1 MRNYRNF
8 KDYHIEQLSDPENAK
23 IYLSVAL
30 EDYEKDGDIEAFSL
44 AMRDIAEAQ
53 GGMAQFA
60 ERISLTRDDT
70 LTALTKKISM
80 GEDSTIELKRELP
93 RREDLADEIAAFA
106 NANGG
111 AILIGVEDN
120 GDIVGMD
127 LQDLAKDEKIVIEI
141 CRDSIEPTVH
151 IVTEKLRIDDK
162 NLLKIEVP
170 RSLFVHQSSG
180 RYFIRE
186 GSSKR
191 RMPTEQLARL
201 LQSRSQARI
210 ISFDEQFVPNT
221 YQDTLRETLYQRFIT
236 EGATEREQ
244 IEDLLLKRRLL
255 VKEGQEYR
263 ASVAGVLMCNDKPDD
278 YLYNSFIQ
286 AVFYNGEEKDANYQ
300 IDAKDFKG
308 PLDEQILHAFKFV
321 QRYNQVSARKEI
333 GRVDRPQYSMRAV
346 FEAVVNAV
354 VHRDYSK
361 AGSKIRLFM
370 FADRLELYSPGAL
383 ANTLTVDNLPYNQA
397 TRNELLARLLSE
409 ITLEDDVRK
418 QVVRRH
424 FLERRGEGVG
434 IILNE
439 SEQLSGKSPV
449 YQMFG
454 EELCLTIFAAKSL
467 QEEAES

>member
-1 MRNYRNF
+1 MF
-8 KDYHIEQLSDPENAK
+8 D
-23 IYLSVAL
+23 
-30 EDYEKDGDIEAFSL
+30 
-44 AMRDIAEAQ
+44 
-53 GGMAQFA
+53 
-60 ERISLTRDDT
+60 SLTE
-70 LTALTKKISM
+70 LTEKIDL
-80 GEDSTIELKRELP
+80 GEDSTIELKRALP
-93 RREDLADEIAAFA
+93 PKNDLADEIAAFA
-106 NANGG
+106 NAIGG
-111 AILIGVEDN
+111 VILIGVD
-120 GDIVGMD
+120 DDSTIVGLD
-127 LQDLAKDEKIVIEI
+127 RQELELAEATVVQI
-141 CRDSIEPTVH
+141 CRDSIDPVVH
-151 IVTEKLRIDDK
+151 IVTDRPRIDDK
-162 NLLKIEVP
+162 ELLKIEVP
-170 RSLFVHQSSG
+170 HSPFVHKSSNG
-180 RYFIRE
+180 YFIRQ
-186 GSSKR
+186 GSSK
-191 RMPTEQLARL
+191 MEMSTEWLGQL
-201 LQSRSQARI
+201 LQNRSQVHR

-221 YQDTLRETLYQRFIT
+221 NKDALKEPLYRRFIT
-236 EGATEREQ
+236 EGATERKQ
-244 IEDLLLKRRLL
+244 IEGLLLKRRLL
-255 VKEGQEYR
+255 VKEGQEGR
-263 ASVAGVLMCNDKPDD
+263 SSVAGVLMCNDKPDD

-370 FADRLELYSPGAL
+370 FADRMELYSPGAL

-409 ITLEDDVRK
+409 IALDDDMGK
-418 QVVRRH
+418 KVVRQH

-439 SEQLSGKSPV
+439 SEQLSGKRPV

-467 QEEAES
+467 QAEAEP